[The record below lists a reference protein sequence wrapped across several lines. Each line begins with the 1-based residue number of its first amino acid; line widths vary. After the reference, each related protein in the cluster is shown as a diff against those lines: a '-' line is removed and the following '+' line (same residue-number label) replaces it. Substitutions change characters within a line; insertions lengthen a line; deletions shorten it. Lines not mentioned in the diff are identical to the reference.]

1 MDWKQIPSLS
11 ALRAFEATARYSSY
25 TRAAQ
30 ELNVT
35 DAALRQH
42 IRALEAFFEIPLVER
57 TGRGISITPT
67 GAELAS
73 GLSSGFTKIQRTI
86 EHLRTARQN
95 RPVRIAL
102 TPAFAENWLI
112 PRLPEFWN
120 KHPDVEIDLAPS
132 IKSVDLGS
140 GDFDLA
146 IRYGKD
152 DWPKATAQMVASA
165 QYTVVAA
172 PNLAQAT
179 VTDITSLKS
188 ATWLF
193 EETRTEHRDWA
204 TAHGLQFEA
213 PQNRFYSNNT
223 FVLSAARA
231 GLGYSLQSRAL
242 VETDL
247 ATGALVAIF
256 SEPDAQL
263 GYYLLHQ
270 QRLRRDAQY
279 FADWIVR

>member
-1 MDWKQIPSLS
+1 MDWKNIPSLS
-11 ALRAFEATARYSSY
+11 ALRAFEVTARCGSY
-25 TRAAQ
+25 TRAAR

-42 IRALEAFFEIPLVER
+42 IHALEAFFGTSLVER
-57 TGRGISITPT
+57 AGRGIVPT
-67 GAELAS
+67 SEGAELAT
-73 GLSSGFTKIQRTI
+73 GLSGGFAEIQRSVERLLTT
-86 EHLRTARQN
+86 RTE

-132 IKSVDLGS
+132 IKPVDLGD

-146 IRYGKD
+146 IRYGHG
-152 DWPKATAQMVASA
+152 DWPTGNPQKVASA
-165 QYTVVAA
+165 EYTVVAA
-172 PNLAQAT
+172 P
-179 VTDITSLKS
+179 SLSNTPVIDVRTLKN

-193 EETRTEHRDWA
+193 EETRTEHRHWA
-204 TAHGLQFEA
+204 TTHGLEFEA
-213 PQNRFYSNNT
+213 TQNRFYGNNT

-231 GLGYSLQSRAL
+231 GLGYSLQSNAL

-247 ATGALVAIF
+247 ATGALVSVF
-256 SEPDAQL
+256 NEPDAKL
-263 GYYLLHQ
+263 GYYLLYQ
-270 QRLRRDAQY
+270 QKLRKAAQY
-279 FADWIVR
+279 FTEWIVA

>member
-1 MDWKQIPSLS
+1 MDWKNIPSLS
-11 ALRAFEATARYSSY
+11 ALRAFEATARCGSY
-25 TRAAQ
+25 TRAAR

-42 IRALEAFFEIPLVER
+42 IRALETHFETALVER
-57 TGRGISITPT
+57 SGRGISVTPA
-67 GAELAS
+67 GVMLAT
-73 GLSSGFTKIQRTI
+73 GLSGGFTEIQRTV
-86 EHLRTARQN
+86 EHLLTRQTE

-120 KHPDVEIDLAPS
+120 KHPDIDIDLTPS
-132 IKSVDLGS
+132 IKSVDLS
-140 GDFDLA
+140 HGDFDFA
-146 IRYGKD
+146 IRYGIGG
-152 DWPKATAQMVASA
+152 WPKGNAQMVASA
-165 QYTVVAA
+165 EYTVVAA
-172 PNLAQAT
+172 PNLSQAS
-179 VTDITSLKS
+179 VSNIRDLAN

-204 TAHGLQFEA
+204 AAHGFDFDA

-231 GLGYSLQSRAL
+231 GLGYSVQSHAL

-247 ATGALVAIF
+247 ATGALVSVF
-256 SEPDAQL
+256 SEPDARL

-270 QRLRRDAQY
+270 QKLRQSARY
-279 FADWIVR
+279 FADWISP